1 MAKTRIRYNIA
12 YVPSVFEYKTERGVV
27 YVYVLESSPADIFG
41 VVTFRDYE
49 GEGAQEA
56 YAVASLLWTSTT
68 ILIRQAES
76 RYADNRGEDVD
87 NVNPFT
93 KLLSDK
99 TAMKR
104 LDKLLQ
110 EAGND

>member
-1 MAKTRIRYNIA
+1 MASRIRYNIA
-12 YVPSVFEYKTERGVV
+12 YVPSVFEYETERGEV
-27 YVYVLESSPADIFG
+27 YVYVLEASPVNLFG
-41 VVTFRDYE
+41 VVTFHDRK

-68 ILIRQAES
+68 ILIREAES
-76 RYADNRGEDVD
+76 RYADNRGEGVD

-99 TAMKR
+99 SAMKR
-104 LDKLLQ
+104 LDKML
-110 EAGND
+110 EAAGND

>member
-1 MAKTRIRYNIA
+1 MASRIRYNIA
-12 YVPSVFEYKTERGVV
+12 YVPTVFEYETERGVV
-27 YVYVLESSPADIFG
+27 YVYVLEASPADIFG

-76 RYADNRGEDVD
+76 SYADNRGEGVD
-87 NVNPFT
+87 NANPFT
-93 KLLSDK
+93 QLLADK
-99 TAMKR
+99 AAMKR
-104 LDKLLQ
+104 LDKML
-110 EAGND
+110 EAAGND